1 MITGLQ
7 AAILC
12 SRFEVGPGGNVDY
25 FGVLG
30 GGLVAHERP
39 QLMRCCLCLHVF
51 TSGAPCWAEAAV
63 ESPGFSTAIPFRAPE
78 ATDLAGVLLPLG
90 IPVIQPGALVIRIR
104 NTDPARGQDMHA
116 KFPIAIARHAVASTL
131 SDRQVRHQAE
141 VLAHAAREALL
152 RRDWLSGAP
161 PKGS

>member
-12 SRFEVGPGGNVDY
+12 SRFEVGPDGAVDY

-63 ESPGFSTAIPFRAPE
+63 ESPGFATAIPFRAPE

-90 IPVIQPGALVIRIR
+90 IPVIQPGVLMIRIR

-116 KFPIAIARHAVASTL
+116 KFPISVAPNAIESTL
-131 SDRQVRHQAE
+131 SQRQVRHQAE
-141 VLAHAAREALL
+141 VLAHATREALL
-152 RRDWLSGAP
+152 RQDWLGP
-161 PKGS
+161 PTPKGR